1 MEGGFRHPPPYSFII
16 ALQKKPIVFQWARI
30 KEVIGTPS
38 LKNHPIVHLI
48 TKLSTHDIEKLTAA
62 LDVSI
67 SPFFSE
73 QELEELARETGFVR
87 RESKIGGAVFLDLVV
102 FNHENLKDQSLN
114 DLSIVLKEK
123 HDIDISKQSLHDRFN
138 QSAVLFL
145 KEAIENLLASQLDTE
160 QYLFDLK
167 GIDRILIKDS
177 VCFQIDEQLQDIYPG
192 SGGSGSKAAVR
203 IQFEYDLLGGTIN
216 DLSLHAFNDQD
227 ASNSLETM
235 ELLQSGDLI
244 IRDLAYVG
252 MQALK
257 AMIKRT
263 VYYLCR
269 LGTQVKVYE
278 KRGDQFVEVR
288 FCKIRHF
295 MERQGLDRME
305 MTVYIGKE
313 EKLKTRLI
321 IHRLPDDE
329 VAKRIRKARYN
340 NKKKGRKALSK
351 EYISRAYLNR
361 FITNTDSARIPTEVV
376 WNLYRLRWQIELTF
390 KIWKSL
396 CDIEKVKKVKQCR
409 LECYIY
415 AKLIL
420 IMLGWRVVY
429 KIAKN
434 LFVLEGK
441 ALSFYKSF
449 KSLISS
455 KIDALREVFLCGT
468 RRLDDFLRDFYR
480 ISRIKHLLEKKKGKR
495 TSLELLLSCST
506 N

>member
-1 MEGGFRHPPPYSFII
+1 MKMSTCDID
-16 ALQKKPIVFQWARI
+16 Q
-30 KEVIGTPS
+30 
-38 LKNHPIVHLI
+38 LI
-48 TKLSTHDIEKLTAA
+48 SE
-62 LDVSI
+62 LDVAI

-73 QELEELARETGFVR
+73 QELDELAKETGFVQ
-87 RESKIGGAVFLDLVV
+87 RENKIGGAVFLDLIV

-123 HDIDISKQSLHDRFN
+123 HDIDIRKQSLHERFN
-138 QSAVLFL
+138 DTAVFFL
-145 KEAIENLLASQLDTE
+145 KKVIEHLLSSQLDTE
-160 QYLFDLK
+160 SYLCHLE
-167 GIDRILIKDS
+167 GIKRILIKDS
-177 VCFQIDEQLQDIYPG
+177 VCFQINEKLKNVYPG

-203 IQFEYDLLGGTIN
+203 IQFEYDLLGGAIN

-227 ASNSLETM
+227 ASNSLKTM
-235 ELLQSGDLI
+235 ELLQSGDLV

-252 MQALK
+252 IQALK
-257 AMIKRT
+257 EMIKRS

-269 LGTQVKVYE
+269 LGTQVKVYKE
-278 KRGDQFVEVR
+278 QGDEFVEICFHKVR
-288 FCKIRHF
+288 RL
-295 MERQGLDRME
+295 MEQRGLDRME
-305 MTVYIGKE
+305 MTVFIGKE

-329 VAKRIRKARYN
+329 VAKRLRKARDN

-351 EYISRAYLNR
+351 EYVAKAHLNL
-361 FITNTDSARIPTEVV
+361 FITNTDSATIPTEVV
-376 WNLYRLRWQIELTF
+376 WNLYRLRWQIELAF

-396 CDIEKVKKVKQCR
+396 CNIEKVKNVKQHR

-429 KIAKN
+429 KISKN
-434 LFVLEGK
+434 LFLLEGK

-449 KSLISS
+449 KTLIRS
-455 KIDALREVFLCGT
+455 KIDALRAVFLSGT
-468 RRLDDFLRDFYR
+468 RQLDDFVRDFYR
-480 ISRIKHLLEKKKGKR
+480 VSRINHLLEKKRGKP

-506 N
+506 D